1 MFKVV
6 AGRKLYEQLVE
17 QIKSMI
23 AQGVYQKGSLLPS
36 EKELMEST
44 GVSRITVREALRS
57 LSQAGVIETRR
68 GKGSYVLVDGSE
80 LGKGVEGFS
89 EYRKRFREAGR
100 ARLIIEPEAVR
111 LVALTASEEAIAEIG
126 RCLRHPQDTLEE
138 TGEFHKAIIRA
149 LKNPFLTEFLDRL
162 LEAQMDAPVGALV
175 PPNRQKGVQQKLER
189 QHENIYRA
197 IKSHNGECACCYM
210 REHTLY
216 LQRQYEEYFRCFY

>member
-1 MFKVV
+1 
-6 AGRKLYEQLVE
+6 
-17 QIKSMI
+17 
-23 AQGVYQKGSLLPS
+23 
-36 EKELMEST
+36 MEST
-44 GVSRITVREALRS
+44 GVSRITVREALRI

-126 RCLRHPQDTLEE
+126 RCLRHPQDTSEE